1 MKREIN
7 TCFALLILGVIVSCD
22 ISYLDKEIDDIS
34 WEGSIK
40 IPIGFI
46 DYSLSEIF
54 NDLGNSALNPT
65 STEEFSFSYNESF
78 SGESDASFN
87 VDIVDTT
94 IESSISS
101 PITSD
106 DLANI
111 GANFPYTITPTI
123 AGNPNPLIGTQSITN
138 QKIHDLELSQEITR
152 AGFNEGSLVITFIS
166 TADAD
171 LNITINIPSFIKK
184 SDQNSYSERLNIS
197 GRTTKTITINLNEYN
212 ADFTNDGTYRG
223 NTYNKVAI
231 NLEASFT
238 YVAGNEVD
246 ENDAIVYEAKLTNA
260 EYDVIYGDFK
270 QTSFNFSSNT
280 LDLEGFF
287 DNFSEGDVSFENV
300 AMAINVTNDYGFPIS
315 MDLSSIRAINA
326 NSSLNL
332 NYIGNSSLS
341 NTIII
346 DGVENFGDEDRVTN
360 TILDDTNS
368 NITSLLESKPTSL
381 EFNISGVVN
390 PIDNGNPN
398 ENFYASNNNGFN
410 AEVIIGFNK
419 ISLDKQL
426 DFDGAENLENF
437 SYINLIVNVEN
448 KIPLTGELLI
458 EFKDNNDQVVHS
470 ETIDAF
476 LAANVD
482 QSGQSDGVGIL
493 SDFQIE
499 LNQIEISQIT
509 NATKINIRATL
520 QLPTGRDSVI
530 IKGSDELNV
539 SVAIEANAS
548 IKPNN

>member
-1 MKREIN
+1 MKKAIN
-7 TCFALLILGVIVSCD
+7 TCFALLILGVIASCD
-22 ISYLDKEIDDIS
+22 VSYLDKEIDDIS

-54 NDLGNSALNPT
+54 DDLGSSSLNPT
-65 STEEFSFSYNESF
+65 STEEFSFSYTESF
-78 SGESDASFN
+78 SGQSDDSYN

-138 QKIHDLELSQEITR
+138 KKIHDLELSQEITE
-152 AGFNEGSLVITFIS
+152 AEFNEGNLIITFTS

-171 LNITINIPSFIKK
+171 INININIPSFIKK
-184 SDQNSYSERLNIS
+184 SDQGTYTETLNIS
-197 GRTTKTITINLNEYN
+197 GRTTKTVTIKLNEYN
-212 ADFTNDGTYRG
+212 ADFTNDGTYTG
-223 NTYNKVAI
+223 NTYNKVVI

-238 YVAGNEVD
+238 YVVGNQVD
-246 ENDAIVYEAKLTNA
+246 ENDAIAYEAKLTNA
-260 EYDVIYGDFK
+260 KYDVIYGDFK
-270 QTSFNFSSNT
+270 QTSFNVSSNT
-280 LDLEGFF
+280 LDLGGFF
-287 DNFSEGDVSFENV
+287 DNFSEGDISFENV
-300 AMAINVTNDYGFPIS
+300 AMAVNVTNDYGFPIS
-315 MDLSSIRAINA
+315 MDLSSVRAVNA

-332 NYIGNSSLS
+332 IYTGNSSLS

-346 DGVENFGDEDRVTN
+346 NGVENFGDEERATN
-360 TILDDTNS
+360 TILNDTNS

-381 EFNISGVVN
+381 EFNISGMAN
-390 PIDNGNPN
+390 PIDNGNAN
-398 ENFYASNNNGFN
+398 ENFYATNNNGFN
-410 AEVIIGFNK
+410 AEVIIDFNK
-419 ISLDKQL
+419 ISLDKEL
-426 DFDGAENLENF
+426 DFDGAEDLDDFN
-437 SYINLIVNVEN
+437 YINLLVNIEN

-458 EFKDNNDQVVHS
+458 EFKNNNDQVVHS

-482 QSGQSDGVGIL
+482 QSGQSDGVAIL

-499 LNQIEISQIT
+499 LNQSEISQIT
-509 NATKINIRATL
+509 SANKINIRATL
-520 QLPTGRDSVI
+520 QLPAGRDSVL
-530 IKGSDELNV
+530 IKGSDGLNV

-548 IKPNN
+548 ITSDN